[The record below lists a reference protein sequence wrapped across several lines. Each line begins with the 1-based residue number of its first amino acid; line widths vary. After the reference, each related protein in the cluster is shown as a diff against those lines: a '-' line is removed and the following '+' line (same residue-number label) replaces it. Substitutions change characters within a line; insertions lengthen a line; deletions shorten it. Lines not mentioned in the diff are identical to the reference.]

1 MARHRLTW
9 TGSVFVYDSNEY
21 SIFMNPI
28 RSLRVAEYE
37 HRVSFMASEILY
49 SGSKVLGY
57 RMAKGF
63 TGVIFGGD
71 Q

>member
-1 MARHRLTW
+1 MAKQKLIW
-9 TGSVFVYDSNEY
+9 PGSVFVYDNNEY

-37 HRVSFMASEILY
+37 HRVLFMASEILY
-49 SGSKVLGY
+49 SDPEVLGY

-63 TGVIFGGD
+63 TGIIFGGD
-71 Q
+71 